1 VSLKTIL
8 LFHKIPGKLKQNN
21 LFILSNGRVAAIN
34 KKDGSIIWEVKLR
47 NYLSSK
53 MTLTFGQLTVEGDKL
68 FIGATGILLCLR
80 TKDGSL
86 VWKNELKGWGYSF
99 VSLANTGNEAAAASA
114 AQAATNAAVIAAT

>member
-1 VSLKTIL
+1 M
-8 LFHKIPGKLKQNN
+8 KQNN

-99 VSLANTGNEAAAASA
+99 VSLANTGNEAVAASA

>member
-1 VSLKTIL
+1 
-8 LFHKIPGKLKQNN
+8 
-21 LFILSNGRVAAIN
+21 
-34 KKDGSIIWEVKLR
+34 
-47 NYLSSK
+47 

-68 FIGATGILLCLR
+68 FIGATGILVCLR